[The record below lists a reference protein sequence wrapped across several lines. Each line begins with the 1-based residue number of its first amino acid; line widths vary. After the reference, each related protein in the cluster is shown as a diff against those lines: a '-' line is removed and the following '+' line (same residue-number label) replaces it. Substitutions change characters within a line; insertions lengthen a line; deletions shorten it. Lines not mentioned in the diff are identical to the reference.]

1 MNEKDSKLLLEEFQ
15 SLKRLFILQLLGQG
29 FKQRQIAAMLG
40 ISEAT
45 MSRMIPKG
53 LTKSVAKGKGA
64 QPELS
69 ESVDG

>member
-1 MNEKDSKLLLEEFQ
+1 MNEKDLKLLVEEFQ

-53 LTKSVAKGKGA
+53 LTKGIAKGKDL
-64 QPELS
+64 QFTRNDD
-69 ESVDG
+69 VDG